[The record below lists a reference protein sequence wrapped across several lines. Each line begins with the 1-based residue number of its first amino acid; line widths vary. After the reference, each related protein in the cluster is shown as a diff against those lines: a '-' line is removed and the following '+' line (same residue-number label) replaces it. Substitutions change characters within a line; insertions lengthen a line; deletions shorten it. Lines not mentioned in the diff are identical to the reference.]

1 MELPLVTIEV
11 KMLSEARTNV
21 PEVTGDLRTKEVEN
35 FPIWEVFTKKN
46 EGSVHLHAGSLSAP
60 DASFAQHFA
69 REHYGQDQECVNMWV
84 GLRDTFT
91 SDEGDN
97 ETYEAFVQWAAGDR
111 HEHVGEV
118 EACNGADAKIKCK
131 EMLVGDK
138 SYYTIWTAPISKLTK
153 IDGATDMIWRE
164 TTDQGYRLPRGYS
177 RVVRQKWDA
186 LRAEKA
192 VDTYQ
197 EEDLKETF

>member
-1 MELPLVTIEV
+1 
-11 KMLSEARTNV
+11 MLSKARTNV
-21 PEVTGDLRTKEVEN
+21 PETTGELTTSEVEN
-35 FPIWEVFTKKN
+35 FPIWEVFTQKKD
-46 EGSVHLHAGSLSAP
+46 SDIHLHAGSLSAP

-84 GLRDTFT
+84 GLRDTFIANDGE
-91 SDEGDN
+91 S
-97 ETYEAFVQWAAGDR
+97 ETYEVFVQWKAGGR

-118 EACNGADAKIKCK
+118 EAGNGEEAKNKCIEQFVDGK
-131 EMLVGDK
+131 E
-138 SYYTIWTAPISKLTK
+138 YYTIWTAPISKLTK
-153 IDGATDMIWRE
+153 IDGASDMIWRE

-186 LRAEKA
+186 LRAKQA